1 MMQKLFSKTIF
12 LFILILM
19 QNTFCHAQFFNPEKD
34 NFYQQVFVE
43 TDNFGIS
50 YLEILEENYPKVT
63 TDSIRFC
70 MLNDL
75 AYYWHTRDLLKA
87 MEFTNLGLQ
96 ETRIAENVLWNGR
109 FQITQGAILLRME
122 KLDSAFVILENAKKK
137 VKEKDFPFINTQL
150 GYVFERKGDLTKA
163 ADYALES
170 LRLGQKLND
179 KKAIALA
186 YSDLSNLFWK
196 QSKFQKGLEYGLKS
210 LEVFEERGINDL
222 DYDFTLYVVGN
233 NYLALKEHDAALKY
247 YEHSIAIG
255 ERYGFYNN
263 LSDVYIS
270 LVDLY
275 AFLNQ
280 FELAESAGENAIKY
294 ADLLHN
300 EFMLMRS
307 WLSVG
312 KLKYLQ
318 GKYISAIETLQRS
331 IKIATAD
338 FGDDYYLS
346 QAYETLGKAHAGNH
360 NYQEAYLAFE
370 EYDKLKKIIFTAEA
384 DARTSQIQ
392 AEFDLEKKDDTIQ
405 SQVFQIEKQRSKQTL
420 ASILAGMLFLLLL
433 LLFITFQNNR
443 KKNKLLEK
451 QNLEKEF
458 LLKEIHHRVKNNLGI
473 VSSLLSLQANQIND
487 PKVID
492 ALQES
497 QNRVFSM
504 SMIHQKLYLGKH
516 LTTVEMKDYFMHLG
530 SHILDSFGMEKRIT
544 IAYNMKPIEVIVDVA
559 IPLGLI
565 VNELITNSLKY
576 AFPESKKG
584 VITISLKHLNDNTL
598 SLLVSDN
605 GIGKPNKSKNGTGF
619 GSVLIDLLTKQMDG
633 ILKKDNSQGT
643 SFSFEFK
650 VDEVTSA

>member
-1 MMQKLFSKTIF
+1 
-12 LFILILM
+12 M
-19 QNTFCHAQFFNPEKD
+19 QNVFCHAQFFNPEKE
-34 NFYQQVFVE
+34 NAYQQVFVE
-43 TDNFGIS
+43 TDNFGVS
-50 YLEILEENYPKVT
+50 YLEILEKGFPLVT
-63 TDSIRFC
+63 TDSIKFS

-75 AYYWHTRDLLKA
+75 AYYWHTRNLLKA
-87 MEFTNLGLQ
+87 MNFTQIGLE
-96 ETRIAENVLWNGR
+96 ETQKEENELWHGR

-122 KLDSAFVILENAKKK
+122 KLDSAFVVLESAKKK
-137 VKEKDFPFINTQL
+137 VKEKDLPFLNTQL
-150 GYVFERKGDLTKA
+150 GYVFERKGNLVKA
-163 ADYALES
+163 ADYALEC
-170 LRLGQKLND
+170 LRLGEKLND

-233 NYLALKEHDAALKY
+233 NYLALKKHEEALQY
-247 YEHSIAIG
+247 YEHSITIG

-275 AFLNQ
+275 AFLNK

-312 KLKYLQ
+312 KLEYLQ
-318 GKYISAIETLQRS
+318 GKYISAIESLQKS
-331 IKIATAD
+331 ITIATED
-338 FGDDYYLS
+338 FGDNYYLS
-346 QAYETLGKAHAGNH
+346 QAYETLGKAYAGNH

-370 EYDKLKKIIFTAEA
+370 EYDKFKNEIFTAEA

-392 AEFDLEKKDDTIQ
+392 AEFDLEKKDNTIQ
-405 SQVFQIEKQRSKQTL
+405 SQVFQIKKQRSKQTL
-420 ASILAGMLFLLLL
+420 ASILAGLLFILLL

-458 LLKEIHHRVKNNLGI
+458 LLKEIHHRVKNNLGV
-473 VSSLLSLQANQIND
+473 VSSLLALQANQIND

-576 AFPESKKG
+576 AFPDNKKG
-584 VITISLKHLNDNTL
+584 VITIGLQHVNDNTL
-598 SLLVSDN
+598 SLFVSDN
-605 GIGKPNKSKNGTGF
+605 GIGKSNKPKKSIGF
-619 GSVLIDLLTKQMDG
+619 GTVLIDLLTTQMEG
-633 ILKKDNSQGT
+633 VLEKDFSQGT

-650 VDEVTSA
+650 VDKVTSV